1 MKIKRLLTCSLAVV
15 LACSVVACT
24 QSTNSTGTNKI
35 GNKKSEYKTS
45 GEELILW
52 YEPST
57 TKLVQYD
64 EGETAKTADEKQT
77 LIINMARNE
86 EEGVQLMMYAKKNID
101 SYSVKVSN
109 LVSGDSVIK
118 AENID
123 IYQVKYQT
131 LEQSPKN
138 PTFMDESVPD
148 PLLPFE
154 KAEEYKENVIKKGN
168 NQAIY
173 LDVATDATTP
183 AGTYQGVVAVTTEDD
198 EYQIPLKVTVY
209 NVTLA
214 DTAGLKTAFN
224 LFDRDH
230 FASAELDGSMEM
242 YTTYMDTLLEFNM
255 SNALPYE
262 GTGGIPE
269 YLKLLRE
276 YYNKPGFSAYRM
288 YYSTNWSFYEGEKFE
303 MDLTQLKAYV
313 KAIAEISVE
322 DKVNYLDK
330 AYNYFYTVVD
340 EPHTETQFLKTKEV
354 IDLYLKMLSDADAE
368 LREQFAGTAGYTYY
382 DSVVSDTLKN
392 IEYVVPGVYSIDDM
406 NYYKTDG
413 ITYCPQISVVNT
425 QDARNKYTA
434 GREDRELW
442 VYTCAGPVFPY
453 PSFHK
458 ADYSVGTR
466 LMSWMCYDYDFDAF
480 LMWAAADYLYAEYG
494 QVQVDIWETSPNWS
508 NAGDGQYFYPGAKYG
523 IYGPCP
529 SLRAMAWRDGVD
541 DYALLEQLEA
551 ICNQSGLTADAVLS
565 PFFERLYTGTVPST
579 DSYLLEEVREEVFET
594 IMYLKSDLGVLYGDR
609 EILIDTASISFTTMN
624 EEAEVTYNK
633 KKLSPD
639 EDGFYKISVDL
650 KEQKDCEFTVSF
662 GKEKRDYTYSFIQG
676 ALKVND
682 FEDTKK
688 PETYFFSTTPGYKVE
703 LSKDQVYAGKNAV
716 KVTLNDSQTD
726 IIPYIAVAKD
736 SELIG
741 GSWKGIKN
749 IRLAVYNPSKEAV
762 TVNASYFSS
771 AVLTVGDY
779 ELAPE
784 RWTILEIPML
794 NTISNVDSI
803 QELDLIFEQ
812 GTAVEVYIDSFCIEE
827 E

>member
-1 MKIKRLLTCSLAVV
+1 MKIKRLLACSLAVV
-15 LACSVVACT
+15 LAFSVAGCT
-24 QSTNSTGTNKI
+24 QSSTTGASKT

-45 GEELILW
+45 GEELVLW

-86 EEGVQLMMYAKKNID
+86 EEGVQLMMYAKKNIA
-101 SYSVKVSN
+101 SYSVKVSD
-109 LVSGDSVIK
+109 LVSGNSVIK

-123 IYQVKYQT
+123 IYQMKYQT
-131 LEQSPKN
+131 LEQLAPN
-138 PTFMDESVPD
+138 PVYIDESIPD

-154 KAEEYKENVIKKGN
+154 KAVEYKENVIKKGN
-168 NQAIY
+168 NQGIY
-173 LDVATDATTP
+173 LDVATEKTTP
-183 AGTYQGVVAVTTEDD
+183 AGTYQGVVSVTTEGD
-198 EYQIPLKVTVY
+198 EYQILLKVTVY
-209 NVTLA
+209 NVTLP

-230 FASAELDGSMEM
+230 FGAGELDSSMEM

-269 YLKLLRE
+269 YLELLRE

-288 YYSTNWSFYEGEKFE
+288 YYSTAWSFYDGVQYS
-303 MDLTQLKAYV
+303 MDLTQLKEYV

-322 DKVNYLDK
+322 DHVNYLDK

-354 IDLYLKMLSDADAE
+354 IDLYMKMLYDADAE
-368 LREQFAGTAGYTYY
+368 LREQFAGTAGYAYY
-382 DSVVSDTLKN
+382 DSVVSDTVKN

-406 NYYKTDG
+406 NFYHTDG

-425 QDARNKYTA
+425 QDARNKYTEGRD
-434 GREDRELW
+434 GREFW

-466 LMSWMCYDYDFDAF
+466 LISWMCYDYSFDAF
-480 LMWAAADYLYAEYG
+480 LMWAAANYLYAEYG
-494 QVQVDIWETSPNWS
+494 QVVIDIWETSPKWS

-523 IYGPCP
+523 IEGPCP

-541 DYALLEQLEA
+541 DYALLEEVEA
-551 ICNQSGLTADAVLS
+551 ICNQSGLTADALLS
-565 PFFERLYTGTVPST
+565 PFFERLYTGTVPGT
-579 DSYLLEEVREEVFET
+579 DAYVLEEVRQEVFDT
-594 IMYLKSDLGVLYGDR
+594 IMYLKSDLGVLYGER
-609 EILIDTASISFTTMN
+609 ELEINTASISFKPMN
-624 EEAEVTYNK
+624 ENAKVTYNK

-639 EDGFYKISVDL
+639 KDGFYKITVNL
-650 KEQKDCEFTVSF
+650 QEQKECDFTVTF
-662 GKEKRDYTYSFIQG
+662 DKEKRDYTYTFIQG
-676 ALKVND
+676 ELKIND
-682 FEDTKK
+682 FEKTKK

-703 LSKDQVYAGKNAV
+703 LAQDKVYAGENAV
-716 KVTLNDSQTD
+716 RVTLNESQAD
-726 IIPYIAVAKD
+726 IMPYLAIAKD

-749 IRLAVYNPSKEAV
+749 IRLAVYNPAKETV
-762 TVNASYFSS
+762 LVNASYFST
-771 AVLTVGDY
+771 AVLVAGEY

-784 RWTILEIPML
+784 SWTILDIPML
-794 NTISNVDSI
+794 NSISNVDSI

-812 GTAVEVYIDSFCIEE
+812 GSAVEVYIDSFCIEE